1 MTINEQMNK
10 QMNEIFYTFCIIIFI
25 LSTLNCCLRIKIL
38 DKMNNKRLNSYQKQ
52 WSQIEMN
59 EYNLTR
65 NF

>member
-1 MTINEQMNK
+1 MNK

-38 DKMNNKRLNSYQKQ
+38 EKMKRINSYQKQ

-59 EYNLTR
+59 EYNLTQL
-65 NF
+65 N